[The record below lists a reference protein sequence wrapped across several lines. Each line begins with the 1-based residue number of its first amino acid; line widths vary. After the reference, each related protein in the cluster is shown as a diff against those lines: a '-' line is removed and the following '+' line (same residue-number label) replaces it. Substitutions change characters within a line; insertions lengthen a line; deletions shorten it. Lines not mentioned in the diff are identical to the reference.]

1 MSTAYKH
8 TLFWKNYLKYKKTQ
22 RIKKK
27 TYFHYS
33 EFTAVL
39 WHGLFRET
47 IPSYINSSLYMLH
60 NRILYFTELTH
71 TEINSPGGITNR
83 L

>member
-8 TLFWKNYLKYKKTQ
+8 ALFWENDLKYKEVQ

-27 TYFHYS
+27 TYFHHS
-33 EFTAVL
+33 EFTTVS

-47 IPSYINSSLYMLH
+47 ISSYINSSPLQLRYRSLLDRKMDSCSLD
-60 NRILYFTELTH
+60 
-71 TEINSPGGITNR
+71 S
-83 L
+83 